1 MDVLKTLFHFAMM
14 WFGATIRLDSVKYPN
29 LLMLIN
35 RVVFIAFLIYI
46 LNKNP

>member
-1 MDVLKTLFHFAMM
+1 MNLLKTLFHFVMM

-35 RVVFIAFLIYI
+35 RVVFITFLIYKI
-46 LNKNP
+46 I